1 MQVKMLRGLAV
12 GASAALGLALVASSA
27 SAQAQTSGTRFG
39 VEAAFG
45 ANNSVGIG
53 VGAFVKFHLADISEH
68 PITGRVTFDYF
79 FPGSSYCGGDCSY
92 HYFKVAADGLYDIA
106 NASSNIKPY
115 VGAGLELTHDS
126 FGYNDPDY
134 CGVFDCGSVG
144 GSYFGLNLV
153 GGINFAGNSKL
164 MPFVEINLAASTG
177 SEFLIKAGIHF

>member
-53 VGAFVKFHLADISEH
+53 VGAFIKFHLADISEH
-68 PITGRVTFDYF
+68 PITGRASFDYF
-79 FPGSSYCGGDCSY
+79 FPGSSYCGGFDGCGV
-92 HYFKVAADGLYDIA
+92 HYFKIAADGLYDIA

-115 VGAGLELTHDS
+115 VGAGLEMTRIS
-126 FGYNDPDY
+126 FGDSY
-134 CGVFDCGSVG
+134 CGGGFYSCSSSNVG
-144 GSYFGLNLV
+144 LDLV

-164 MPFVEINLAASTG
+164 MPFVEVNLAASSG